1 MELALTPTVKAIIA
15 ALTANVDLL
24 FDITIGSLSSLG
36 LTYRGLSARRVL
48 SITCITSIG
57 WENLIPCGRI

>member
-15 ALTANVDLL
+15 ALTANVDLH

-36 LTYRGLSARRVL
+36 LTYRGVSARSTL
-48 SITCITSIG
+48 SITYITSIG
-57 WENLIPCGRI
+57 RENLIPCGRI